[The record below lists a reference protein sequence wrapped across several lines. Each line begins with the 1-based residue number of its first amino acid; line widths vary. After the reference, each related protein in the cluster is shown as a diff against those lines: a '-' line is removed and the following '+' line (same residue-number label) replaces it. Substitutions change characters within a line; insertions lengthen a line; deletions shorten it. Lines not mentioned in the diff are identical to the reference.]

1 MSETKFHV
9 PDLVLAAEER
19 IRPYIRQTILE
30 SSPLYSAESGTQVFF
45 KCENLQHT
53 GSFKTRGALSK
64 ILALS
69 EIEKERGI
77 VTASTGNHGAAV
89 AYSLKQ
95 VGASGVVF
103 VPKIA
108 SASKVKAIQRLG
120 AEVRYF
126 GTDSA
131 ETEVYA
137 RQFAINNGATYIPP
151 YNDAQVL
158 GGQGTIGLE
167 LSRQLESVDVVFVSV
182 GGGGLIA
189 GIAGYLKSV
198 FPSVKVFG
206 CSPENSEVMAKSVQ
220 AGKILDLPS
229 LPTLSDGTAGGVEA
243 GSITFSL
250 CRDLVDEWVSVTEA
264 EIRENLRGFMS
275 AHHMLIEGSAA
286 VAIAGFQK
294 VLASKK
300 MGEHLVGKNVVILL
314 CGANIGL
321 DKLKEVLSSDENF
334 DVRPN

>member
-1 MSETKFHV
+1 MVEMKIEVHK
-9 PDLVLAAEER
+9 LVLAAEKR
-19 IRPYIRQTILE
+19 IRPYIRETILE
-30 SSPLYSAESGTQVFF
+30 PSPYYTIESGAQVFF

-53 GSFKTRGALSK
+53 GSFKVRGALSK

-69 EIEKERGI
+69 QIEHQRGI

-89 AYSLKQ
+89 AYSLNQ

-103 VPKIA
+103 VPQIA
-108 SASKVKAIQRLG
+108 SASKVEAIQRLG

-137 RQFAINNGATYIPP
+137 RQYALEHGATYIPP

-167 LSRQLESVDVVFVSV
+167 LSRQLDRADAVFVSV
-182 GGGGLIA
+182 GGGGLIV

-198 FPSVKVFG
+198 FPSLMVFG
-206 CSPENSEVMAKSVQ
+206 CSPENSQVMAASVR
-220 AGKILDLPS
+220 AGRLLDQPS

-243 GSITFSL
+243 GSITFPL
-250 CRDLVDEWVSVTEA
+250 CRDLVDEWISVSETE
-264 EIRENLRGFMS
+264 IISNLRQFIS
-275 AHHMLIEGSAA
+275 TQHLLIEGSAA

-294 VLASKK
+294 AAASEKMRDQLAGKK
-300 MGEHLVGKNVVILL
+300 VVIVL

-321 DKLKEVLSSDENF
+321 DQLKGVLISDE
-334 DVRPN
+334 DSHI